1 MKSASR
7 PTLFVWF
14 CLFALTLAGALA
26 GCADPNAHAD
36 AITQPVGLRREQI
49 NAGSFLLTT
58 FVRITQHDQPLT
70 IYIEGDGLAWRTRY
84 QASDDPTPHQA
95 LGLALAVADPAPNV
109 VYLARPCQF
118 TPMAMNPSCNVAY
131 WTDKRYAE
139 EVVAA
144 MNQAVSHYAAQVQA
158 PRIQLI
164 GYSGGGALAV
174 LIAARRSDVASLRTV
189 AGNLD
194 HAAVNRLHKV
204 SAMPESLNAIDF
216 ARQVAAIPQIH
227 FSGADDT
234 VVPPAI
240 AQSFVAAVAG
250 TCAKVRIVPGMS
262 HESHWERQWPD
273 LLAIAPLCSSD
284 VKHQ

>member
-1 MKSASR
+1 MKSAAR
-7 PTLFVWF
+7 LTLVRC
-14 CLFALTLAGALA
+14 CLLALALAGAVA
-26 GCADPNAHAD
+26 GCADPTAHAD
-36 AITQPVGLRREQI
+36 AMAQPVGLRREQI
-49 NAGSFLLTT
+49 DAGRFLLTT
-58 FVRITQHDQPLT
+58 FVRITDPDLPLT
-70 IYIEGDGLAWRTRY
+70 VYIEGDGLAWRTRY

-95 LGLALAVADPAPNV
+95 MGLALAVADPAPNV

-118 TPMAMNPSCNVAY
+118 TPMAMNPSCNVKY

-139 EVVAA
+139 EVVTA
-144 MNQAVSHYAAQVQA
+144 MNQAVSHYAAQVSAQ
-158 PRIQLI
+158 RIDLV

-204 SAMPESLNAIDF
+204 SAMPASLNAIDV

-240 AQSFVAAVAG
+240 AESFVAAVAG
-250 TCAKVRIVPGMS
+250 TCAQARIVPDMS
-262 HESHWERQWPD
+262 HDSNWDRQWPK
-273 LLAIAPLCSSD
+273 LLAIEPRCASGEMP
-284 VKHQ
+284 